1 MEKSAFLDE
10 LKKLV
15 ETEEVLTVS
24 RSVNELKHKF
34 DDFLLEEERKAQ
46 VAQLEA
52 GEEIESSNE
61 PDPIKQEFYDIY
73 RVFQL
78 KRKDAADLKKAQQ
91 EENLRKKRA
100 LIGRLEALVKNEE
113 NIGAA
118 FASYKEIHEE
128 WKNTGDIPRD
138 KRAEVQHDYS
148 QLLETFFYQ
157 VKIYRELKEHDL
169 HRNEQLKL
177 ELIDKLKALAEVN
190 SIKETESQIKLLQ
203 NEWEEIGPVSDD
215 KWEEIKTQYWE
226 AVRAIYNKINVHYEA
241 RRGQLAENI
250 EKKNALVSQAKELIQ
265 GTQGFKHS
273 KEWEDRTADLLKI
286 QEEWKTIGF
295 GPKKENEEVWHEF
308 RAVCDAFFADK
319 KAFYDSLREESKVFV
334 DAKKALI
341 EKAKELKDSTDW
353 KTTSDQ
359 LIRLQKEWKKIGHAG
374 QRMEQ
379 RLWKEFRGACDVFF
393 NNRQAHFA
401 EKDKENE
408 ANLVL
413 KNEIIAEINAYQ
425 PGADKQQVL
434 KDLKEF
440 SAKFSAIGHVPM
452 KQKDSVYNAF
462 KTALDKHYDQ
472 IKLEGKEKENMLFQA
487 KLDTIKASPDA
498 GRLMQKEKGDIR
510 RQIDKLNQEILQYE
524 NNLGFFGNSK
534 GADSLKKEVEQKI
547 NVHRRKIDELKQKLK
562 QLSHE

>member
-15 ETEEVLTVS
+15 ETEDVLTVS
-24 RSVNELKHKF
+24 RSINELKHKF
-34 DDFLLEEERKAQ
+34 DDFLLEEERKEQ

-52 GEEIESSNE
+52 GEEIESSKE

-91 EENLRKKRA
+91 EENLRKKKA
-100 LIGRLEALVKNEE
+100 LINRLEALVKNEE

-148 QLLETFFYQ
+148 HLLETFFYQ

-169 HRNEQLKL
+169 HRNEQLKV
-177 ELIDKLKALAEVN
+177 ELIDKLKALAEMN
-190 SIKETESQIKLLQ
+190 SIKEIESQIKLLQ

-215 KWEEIKTQYWE
+215 KWEEIKNHYWE
-226 AVRAIYNKINVHYEA
+226 AVRAIYNKINAHYEE
-241 RRGQLAENI
+241 RRGQLSENI
-250 EKKNALVSQAKELIQ
+250 DKKKALVEKAKALIE
-265 GTQGFKHS
+265 GTQDFDHS
-273 KEWEDRTADLLKI
+273 KQWEERTADLLKI

-308 RAVCDAFFADK
+308 REVCDTFFAAK
-319 KAFYDSLREESKVFV
+319 KVYYDSLRESSKEFV

-341 EKAKELKDSTDW
+341 EKAQELKDSTDW

-359 LIRLQKEWKKIGHAG
+359 LIRLQKEWKKTGHAG

-379 RLWKEFRGACDVFF
+379 RLWKEFRGACDTFF
-393 NNRQAHFA
+393 NNRQAHFE
-401 EKDKENE
+401 EKDKEN
-408 ANLVL
+408 AVNLEL
-413 KNEIIAEINAYQ
+413 KNAVIAEIEAYTSSD
-425 PGADKQQVL
+425 DKQQVL
-434 KDLKEF
+434 KDLRDF
-440 SAKFSAIGHVPM
+440 SSKFSEIGHVPM
-452 KQKDSVYNAF
+452 KQKDTVYHAF
-462 KTALDKHYDQ
+462 KAALDKHYDQ

-498 GRLMQKEKGDIR
+498 SRLMQKEKGDIR
-510 RQIDKLNQEILQYE
+510 RSIDKLNQEILQYE

-547 NVHRRKIDELKQKLK
+547 SIHRKKIDELKQKLK

>member
-24 RSVNELKHKF
+24 RAVNELKHKF
-34 DDFLLEEERKAQ
+34 DDFLLEEERKLQ

-61 PDPIKQEFYDIY
+61 PDPIKQEFYDVY

-78 KRKDAADLKKAQQ
+78 KRKDAADLKKAKQ

-100 LIGRLEALVKNEE
+100 LITRLETLVKNEE

-138 KRAEVQHDYS
+138 KRADVQHDYS

-177 ELIDKLKALAEVN
+177 ELIEKLKVLVEAN
-190 SIKETESQIKLLQ
+190 SIKEIESQIKLLQ
-203 NEWEEIGPVSDD
+203 NEWEEIGPVADD
-215 KWEEIKTQYWE
+215 KWEDLKNQYWE
-226 AVRAIYNKINVHYEA
+226 AVRSIYNRINAHYEE
-241 RRGQLAENI
+241 RRGQLSENI
-250 EKKNALVSQAKELIQ
+250 AKKQVLVDKAKECLTGIE
-265 GTQGFKHS
+265 TFDHS
-273 KEWEDRTADLLKI
+273 KQWEDRTAELLKI
-286 QEEWKTIGF
+286 QEEWKTVGF
-295 GPKKENEEVWHEF
+295 GPKKENEEIWHTF
-308 RAVCDAFFADK
+308 RGVCDQFFAAK
-319 KAFYDSLREESKVFV
+319 KVYYDSLREKSKVFV

-341 EKAKELKDSTDW
+341 DKANELKESTDW

-359 LIRLQKEWKKIGHAG
+359 LIRMQKEWKKIGHAG

-379 RLWKEFRGACDVFF
+379 RLWKEFRGACDIFF
-393 NNRQAHFA
+393 NKRQSHFQ

-408 ANLVL
+408 ANLSL
-413 KNEIIAEINAYQ
+413 KNEVIAEINAYV
-425 PGADKQQVL
+425 PGEDKQQVL
-434 KDLKEF
+434 RDLKAF
-440 SAKFSAIGHVPM
+440 SSKFSEIGHVPM
-452 KQKDSVYNAF
+452 KHKDTVYGAF
-462 KTALDKHYDQ
+462 KAALDKHYDQ
-472 IKLEGKEKENMLFQA
+472 IKLEGKEKESMLFQA

-510 RQIDKLNQEILQYE
+510 RMIDKLNQEILQYE
-524 NNLGFFGNSK
+524 NNMGFFGLSK
-534 GADSLKKEVEQKI
+534 GAESLKKDVQQKI
-547 NVHRRKIDELKQKLK
+547 DIHRRKIDELKQKLK